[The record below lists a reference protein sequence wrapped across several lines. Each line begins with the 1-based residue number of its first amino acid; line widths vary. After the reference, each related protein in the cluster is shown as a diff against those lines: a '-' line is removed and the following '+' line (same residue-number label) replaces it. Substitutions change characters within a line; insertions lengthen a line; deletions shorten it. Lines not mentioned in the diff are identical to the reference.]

1 MRSGELPASCT
12 HQIKPRDGGHQCDG
26 VCLHLM
32 CLKEFRRRVS
42 VCLWC
47 VCEGTGLWRTTERE
61 NAGHPLFICVWNIY
75 LSQWRGR
82 MGLSVSSAQS
92 RVSTSWRRSLDQSP
106 VNNCWNFTFGNTDSP
121 FDATLCVRV
130 FVCELQ
136 CVFFASREK
145 VKSFRTSTFKKKQKK
160 RTDM

>member
-1 MRSGELPASCT
+1 MRRGELPASCT
-12 HQIKPRDGGHQCDG
+12 HQIKPHDGGHQCDG

-42 VCLWC
+42 VCVC

-121 FDATLCVRV
+121 FDATLSVCV
-130 FVCELQ
+130 
-136 CVFFASREK
+136 CVNCGVSLLY
-145 VKSFRTSTFKKKQKK
+145 KKKKNPSGHLPSKK
-160 RTDM
+160 WTDM